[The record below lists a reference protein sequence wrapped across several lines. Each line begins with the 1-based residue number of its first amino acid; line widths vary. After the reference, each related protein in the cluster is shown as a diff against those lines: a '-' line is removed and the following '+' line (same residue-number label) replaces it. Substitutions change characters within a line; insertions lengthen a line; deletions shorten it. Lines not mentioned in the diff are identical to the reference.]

1 MGQASFHTSAW
12 NSFAPAG
19 MTPVIGFKDA
29 ALKNCFRLGYVL
41 PSDGQP
47 ELVKT
52 AESSKVSRVEGTL
65 EHVEVFLMVSVVT
78 SIMKDL
84 DLLSI
89 NDPREHPNTPSIMK
103 SRLCLCM
110 RRFWAF
116 RRKSPRSPA
125 RITQSDSV
133 QWGFRSNL
141 LFRLSAPQP
150 CAS

>member
-103 SRLCLCM
+103 SRKTLHMARAQCVAGYQ
-110 RRFWAF
+110 RTRY
-116 RRKSPRSPA
+116 RINPRAPEWLSQQPYA
-125 RITQSDSV
+125 H
-133 QWGFRSNL
+133 L
-141 LFRLSAPQP
+141 LIPVLSL
-150 CAS
+150 

>member
-52 AESSKVSRVEGTL
+52 AESSKVSRLEGTL

-103 SRLCLCM
+103 SHFTRM
-110 RRFWAF
+110 
-116 RRKSPRSPA
+116 
-125 RITQSDSV
+125 
-133 QWGFRSNL
+133 
-141 LFRLSAPQP
+141 
-150 CAS
+150 